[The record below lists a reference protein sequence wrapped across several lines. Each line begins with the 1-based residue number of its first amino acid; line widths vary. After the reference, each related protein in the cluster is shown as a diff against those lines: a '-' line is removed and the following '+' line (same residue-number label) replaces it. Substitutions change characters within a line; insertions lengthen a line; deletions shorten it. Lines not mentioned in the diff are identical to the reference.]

1 MQRKENVIRVAIKDF
16 QNDYK
21 NKFLLIKTKQTLR
34 HFVTYFILITFVVQ
48 ISSLDK
54 IGRKYKIK
62 YEC

>member
-1 MQRKENVIRVAIKDF
+1 LQRKENVIRVAIKDF

-21 NKFLLIKTKQTLR
+21 NKFLLLKTKQILR
-34 HFVTYFILITFVVQ
+34 HFVTYFILITFVIQ
-48 ISSLDK
+48 ILSLDK